1 MEVIEDADSAAGS
14 QPGSQPSSPQ
24 RTSPKSSE
32 RSFESGCDSRPAS
45 AISEHRE
52 AVSGSGPHSAPGSP
66 RGVDLSGLNSQPYP
80 SYPSDPLST
89 PGCKPSIPTSRPFA
103 FTFAADRFPAFHPSF
118 SPIPLAHPNS
128 CTVLPRPPIAHVES
142 PPFVV
147 PNQLYSA
154 FHPCRAAAHRLARAR
169 ARYHS
174 SRIDLDRPQSTVSW
188 CGPVFRSGTAA
199 ELPPAESAKHRV
211 GSEVQRTRHH
221 AESHPRQL
229 ETSGRPL

>member
-1 MEVIEDADSAAGS
+1 MEVIEDVDSAAGS

-24 RTSPKSSE
+24 RSSE

-89 PGCKPSIPTSRPFA
+89 PGCKSSIPTSRPFA

-128 CTVLPRPPIAHVES
+128 CTVLPRPPTAHVES
-142 PPFVV
+142 PPFVEPNSAVQCFPPV
-147 PNQLYSA
+147 PRRSSQT
-154 FHPCRAAAHRLARAR
+154 RACTCAL
-169 ARYHS
+169 S
-174 SRIDLDRPQSTVSW
+174 QQS
-188 CGPVFRSGTAA
+188 
-199 ELPPAESAKHRV
+199 H
-211 GSEVQRTRHH
+211 
-221 AESHPRQL
+221 
-229 ETSGRPL
+229 

>member
-1 MEVIEDADSAAGS
+1 MEVIEDVDSAAGS

-32 RSFESGCDSRPAS
+32 RSFESGCDSRP

-89 PGCKPSIPTSRPFA
+89 PGCKPSIPTSPAICVHIGCRPL
-103 FTFAADRFPAFHPSF
+103 SG
-118 SPIPLAHPNS
+118 
-128 CTVLPRPPIAHVES
+128 V
-142 PPFVV
+142 PPFLF
-147 PNQLYSA
+147 PDTSRPSQFLHSIATASDCARRISAIRSAQSAYSA

-174 SRIDLDRPQSTVSW
+174 SHSDSDRPQSTVSW
-188 CGPVFRSGTAA
+188 CGPVVRSGTAA